1 MQGSLINILA
11 RNGCYSS
18 DNEPHVG
25 MGATYNSYS
34 DRHPLTVIN
43 VIKKKNHEIIVCRED
58 KAVRVDKNGM
68 SESQEYEY
76 SPNPDGRVYYL
87 RSKKVVSSCGKPAK
101 VYEQVVKNEES
112 GRWNVVKHNRNP
124 VNFGERNKYHDYSF

>member
-43 VIKKKNHEIIVCRED
+43 VIKNKKLTIK
-58 KAVRVDKNGM
+58 KA
-68 SESQEYEY
+68 
-76 SPNPDGRVYYL
+76 L
-87 RSKKVVSSCGKPAK
+87 RGLFFGLNLLIFICINSCTF
-101 VYEQVVKNEES
+101 V
-112 GRWNVVKHNRNP
+112 
-124 VNFGERNKYHDYSF
+124 